1 MRNSWINRIALGA
14 AALAALPATA
24 DAGVLFSDSFN
35 RADNANIDAELTGIV
50 DNTGSALAADGVYS
64 QPWLDPTNETTGYDG
79 SPGNGGGA
87 QIAANQ
93 LQLAVGPGTS
103 NAFVNHNFINP
114 EILAA
119 GGFRVSLDVTD
130 FSQGSEGQGGAF
142 AVGMT
147 QAEAAATNDAFN
159 GNPSN
164 AKMTNAFPTEFTDT
178 VSDFWVGL
186 RGAGGGEL
194 AWGNGPVPVSDP
206 SFQVVDL
213 DSKTGTIA
221 ADFSFD
227 SFDAGADVAVSI
239 YFNGVLQGTG
249 AFQWTDANANYIGID
264 ARDAQVV
271 ALDNFNVS
279 TLPEPGSLA
288 LLAMISGCGLAG
300 RRRV

>member
-1 MRNSWINRIALGA
+1 MRNHWIHRLAIGA
-14 AALAALPATA
+14 AALAAMPATVN
-24 DAGVLFSDSFN
+24 AGVLFSDSFN
-35 RADNANIDAELTGIV
+35 RADSANIDESLTGIV
-50 DNTGSALAADGVYS
+50 DNTGSALSADGVYS
-64 QPWLDPTNETTGYDG
+64 QPWVDPANETTGYDG
-79 SPGNGGGA
+79 DPGNGGGA
-87 QIAANQ
+87 QIGDNQ

-103 NAFVNHNFINP
+103 NAYVNHNFINP

-119 GGFRVSLDVTD
+119 GGFRVSLDVND
-130 FSQGSEGQGGAF
+130 FSQNSEGQGGAF

-147 QAEAAATNDAFN
+147 AAEAAATNDAFN

-186 RGAGGGEL
+186 RGDGTKEL

-213 DSKTGTIA
+213 DSKTGTIS
-221 ADFSFD
+221 ADFSFS
-227 SFDAGADVAVSI
+227 SFAAGSDVAVSI

-249 AFQWTDANANYIGID
+249 AFQWSDSDANYIGID
-264 ARDAQVV
+264 TRDAQIVS
-271 ALDNFNVS
+271 LDNFSVS

-288 LLAMISGCGLAG
+288 LLAMISGCGLVG
-300 RRRV
+300 RRL